1 MFHYKQVNISLN
13 AAVGR
18 LKQTREERDQFHEA
32 NNQMVFS
39 LQAKVPILSWLSSF
53 SFDPFVFDESDAYYC
68 LQHIASLIFVSC
80 INSGEWTFKIYWLM

>member
-32 NNQMVFS
+32 NNQMVIS
-39 LQAKVPILSWLSSF
+39 LQAKVPILS
-53 SFDPFVFDESDAYYC
+53 
-68 LQHIASLIFVSC
+68 
-80 INSGEWTFKIYWLM
+80 